1 MRRFTRWARSNERID
16 VLLSVAV
23 GHFTFFVA
31 GQLRDTPFLN
41 NDSDGLNHW
50 QLLIQKYFEFLS
62 GLVSWVG
69 DVWIF

>member
-1 MRRFTRWARSNERID
+1 MLWERKGD
-16 VLLSVAV
+16 
-23 GHFTFFVA
+23 GGKRGTKK
-31 GQLRDTPFLN
+31 
-41 NDSDGLNHW
+41 DSDGLNPW

>member
-1 MRRFTRWARSNERID
+1 
-16 VLLSVAV
+16 L
-23 GHFTFFVA
+23 A

-62 GLVSWVG
+62 GLVPWVG